1 MSPLSA
7 VSRPQAPWHAPAT
20 RQAAR
25 VPPGLVTLAV
35 IAATV
40 IPIGLLT
47 PRRPPP
53 PPPGVPPALTVVS
66 APGGAV
72 DPVDG
77 VPRIVDGVVR
87 RNRAFGDPR

>member
-25 VPPGLVTLAV
+25 LPPGLVTLAV

-40 IPIGLLT
+40 IPVGLLT

-53 PPPGVPPALTVVS
+53 PPGAPPALTVVS

-77 VPRIVDGVVR
+77 VPRIVDEVVR